1 MYKPLQLWQRDPWP
15 CHDLSAVPQRP
26 TNGSTE
32 GAMIAFL
39 NFDGFL
45 HPETLQGSTTL
56 MSRLPLVEEVLR
68 AYPGAE
74 LVISSP
80 WRLRYPDA
88 ELAATTLRI
97 RFAPD
102 IAPRVVGVTPDHKT
116 LDARDSP
123 DRLSS
128 FTRHWECEAW
138 MRAHRPPGT
147 RWMALDDRAYLFRP
161 FCNNLMALDKYEAFT
176 AAHQEPFR
184 AYLAALTRGTP
195 WPTC

>member
-1 MYKPLQLWQRDPWP
+1 
-15 CHDLSAVPQRP
+15 
-26 TNGSTE
+26 
-32 GAMIAFL
+32 MIVFVD
-39 NFDGFL
+39 FDGVL
-45 HPETLQGSTTL
+45 HPETLQGGTTL
-56 MSRLPLVEEVLR
+56 ISRLPLVEEVVR
-68 AYPGAE
+68 KYFGVE
-74 LVISSP
+74 LVISSA

-123 DRLSS
+123 DGLSS
-128 FTRHWECEAW
+128 FTRHWVCEAW

-147 RWMALDDRAYLFRP
+147 RWMALDDRSYLFRP

-176 AAHQEPFR
+176 AAHQELFL
-184 AYLAALTRGTP
+184 AYLAALTRGMP
-195 WPTC
+195 WPTY